1 MVMKVIIMLLYL
13 MLDASNVNKTNI
25 NPNIIQR
32 KNITLIP
39 CQLDSNL
46 LPNTPPYAPA
56 EVYECSE
63 KINVLLKR
71 VMLLTM

>member
-1 MVMKVIIMLLYL
+1 MLFYSILGASKHFKANMKV
-13 MLDASNVNKTNI
+13 T
-25 NPNIIQR
+25 IIQ
-32 KNITLIP
+32 KGNITLIP

-63 KINVLLKR
+63 KINVLPNLEI
-71 VMLLTM
+71 LLTL